1 MVPLLVLQTLP
12 KPSAFSPSNALLTLA
27 REMRHSRF
35 SMTVAVPRRGLL
47 TEALEKEGI
56 SVACVPGLRT
66 YRRHDALWR
75 FPMVALKLSALVRR
89 LSAKLVVS
97 NHAELG
103 PFADAAAR
111 LNGLPWICFL
121 RQADRPLRY
130 YEKYRVAKADA
141 VAAVSGAAL
150 RSYQSFL
157 SARDLPLNPM
167 QVIPTGIAM
176 PQPGEADHRR
186 SSTAG
191 ASPPTVGT
199 VGLRPVKRP
208 ELLLDILARLR
219 RNIPQVRGLLV
230 GGAEQQD
237 LDRLRSR
244 AREAGLDEAVVFAGQ
259 QASMD
264 RWYREMDVYA
274 HTSRSEALPKAVLE
288 AMSHAL
294 PVVAFDVGGIG
305 EAVKDGV
312 TGFLCSERDVEAH
325 AAALERLLLDRAL
338 SSRMG
343 EAGARRIRE
352 FFSPATMAGKVTSLF
367 EEVLK
372 SRHHR
377 GWSWRSSKA

>member
-1 MVPLLVLQTLP
+1 
-12 KPSAFSPSNALLTLA
+12 
-27 REMRHSRF
+27 
-35 SMTVAVPRRGLL
+35 
-47 TEALEKEGI
+47 
-56 SVACVPGLRT
+56 
-66 YRRHDALWR
+66 
-75 FPMVALKLSALVRR
+75 MVALRLSALARR

-111 LNGLPWICFL
+111 LNGLPWVCFL
-121 RQADRPLRY
+121 RQADRPPRY

-141 VAAVSGAAL
+141 VAAVSRAAL
-150 RSYQSFL
+150 QSYRSYL
-157 SARDLPLNPM
+157 CARYLPSNPM

-176 PQPGEADHRR
+176 PQAGRAENQR

-191 ASPPTVGT
+191 ARPPIVGT

-208 ELLLDILARLR
+208 ELFLEILVRLR
-219 RNIPQVRGLLV
+219 RSSPQVRGLFV
-230 GGAEQQD
+230 GGASDQD
-237 LDRLRSR
+237 FDRLRSR
-244 AREAGLDEAVVFAGQ
+244 ARGAGLEEAVIFAGQ

-264 RWYREMDVYA
+264 RWYRQMDVYA

-288 AMSHAL
+288 AMSHSL

-305 EAVKDGV
+305 EAVQDGV
-312 TGFLCSERDVEAH
+312 TGFLCSEQDLDAH

-343 EAGARRIRE
+343 EAGASRIRE
-352 FFSPATMAGKVTSLF
+352 LFSPATMAGQVTTLF

-372 SRHHR
+372 SRDPR
-377 GWSWRSSKA
+377 GWPEKAEGPEPVQGGRGSTESAK